1 MTSPVAFGQLGV
13 APVLF
18 EFIRN
23 EALPGTG
30 ISELNFWRG
39 LEAIVNDLAPRNAEL
54 LRHRDHLQLQID
66 NWHRSHPGSGF
77 DRVQYANFLEEIGYL
92 EPPIAN
98 FQIDTRNIDPE
109 IASIAAPQLVVPL
122 DNARYA
128 LNAANA
134 RWGSLFDA
142 LYGTDALDEQ
152 DGALRAADYN
162 PVRGARVIRYTQDF
176 LDRCFPLKHGFHRDA
191 IAYVISERGGLEVRF
206 ADGMA
211 TTLSTPSAFRGYT
224 GATDVPT
231 AIFLIHHGLHV
242 EIRLDR
248 MDAVG
253 STVPTGLRDVWLE
266 SALTT
271 IQDCEDSVAAVDADD
286 KVRVYRNWLG
296 LMTGTLAISFMKG
309 NQRIERRLEADR
321 YLRAPNGDE
330 LTLPGRS
337 LMLVRHV
344 GQHILS
350 ESVTLHGRP
359 VPETFLD
366 AAITALIAMK
376 DGSNAQGI
384 RNSRFGSIYCVKPKM
399 HGSSEVAF
407 ADELFGRIERLLGLH
422 PNSLKLGLMDE
433 ERRTS
438 LNLKQCLYAAR
449 HRLFFINTG
458 FLDRTG
464 DDIHTCMTVGPMMRK
479 RHLRKAGWL
488 NAYERNNVQ
497 MGLQCGL
504 AGRAQIGKGMWTE
517 PDRMAAMLATKIGHL
532 QAGASTSWVPSPTA
546 ATLHAL
552 HYHEVSVADVQAH
565 IRGLPPV
572 VRGELLEP
580 ALDRSSGPSSEDIE
594 EDLDSNVQSI
604 LGYVVRWIDQGIGC
618 SKVLDV
624 GNTALMEDRA
634 TLRISSQLI
643 ANWLCHG
650 VCTRAQVEASLTR
663 MAPIV
668 DAQNSG
674 DTSYSPLALEPGC
687 NLAMNAASE
696 LIFNAQKE
704 SNGYTEGVLF
714 RYRLSR
720 KLQASRSPA
729 NAARLASLASAPA
742 VAQDWP

>member
-1 MTSPVAFGQLGV
+1 MNSPVTFGQLGV

-39 LEAIVNDLAPRNAEL
+39 LEALVSDLAPRNAEL
-54 LRHRDHLQLQID
+54 LRHRDHLQAQI
-66 NWHRSHPGSGF
+66 NEWHRAHPGGGF
-77 DRVQYANFLEEIGYL
+77 DRAQYASFLEEIGYL
-92 EPPIAN
+92 EPPIAD

-109 IASIAAPQLVVPL
+109 ISSIAGPQLVVPL

-152 DGALRAADYN
+152 SGAVRTTNYN
-162 PVRGARVIRYTQDF
+162 PVRGARVIRYVQDF
-176 LDRCFPLKHGFHRDA
+176 LDRCFPLRGAFHRDA
-191 IAYVISERGGLEVRF
+191 TAYVIGDRGALEVRF
-206 ADGMA
+206 VDGTGA
-211 TTLSTPSAFRGYT
+211 TLSVPSAFRGYT
-224 GATDVPT
+224 GTTGAPT
-231 AIFLIHHGLHV
+231 AIFLIHHGIHV
-242 EIRLDR
+242 EIRIDR
-248 MDAVG
+248 IHPIG
-253 STVPTGLRDVWLE
+253 STVPAGLRDVLLE

-296 LMTGTLAISFMKG
+296 LMTGTLETSFMKG
-309 NQRIERRLEADR
+309 HRRIERRLEADR
-321 YLRAPNGDE
+321 HLRTPNGDE

-350 ESVTLHGRP
+350 EAVTLRGRR

-376 DGSNAQGI
+376 DGSNVQGI
-384 RNSRFGSIYCVKPKM
+384 RNSRFGSVYCVKPKM
-399 HGSSEVAF
+399 HGSAEVAF
-407 ADELFGRIERLLGLH
+407 ADEVFGRIERLLGLH

-449 HRLFFINTG
+449 HRLVFINTG

-464 DDIHTCMTVGPMMRK
+464 DDIQTCMTVGPMMRK
-479 RHLRKAGWL
+479 KDLRRTGWL

-497 MGLQCGL
+497 TGLQCGL

-517 PDRMAAMLATKIGHL
+517 PDRMAAMLATKIAHL
-532 QAGASTSWVPSPTA
+532 HSGASTSWVPSPTA

-552 HYHEVSVADVQAH
+552 HYHDVLVTDVQAR
-565 IRGLPPV
+565 IREQGPV
-572 VRGELLEP
+572 ARGELLEP
-580 ALDRSSGPSSEDIE
+580 AVERSSGLRPEDVE
-594 EDLDSNVQSI
+594 EELDSNVQSI
-604 LGYVVRWIDQGIGC
+604 LGYVVRWIDHGIGC

-624 GNTALMEDRA
+624 ANIALMEDRA
-634 TLRISSQLI
+634 TLRISSQLL

-650 VCTRAQVEASLTR
+650 VCSRAQVEASLTR

-668 DAQNSG
+668 DAQNAG
-674 DTSYSPLALEPGC
+674 DPAYSPLALEPAS
-687 NLAMNAASE
+687 NMAINAARE
-696 LIFNAQKE
+696 LIFNAQEE
-704 SNGYTEGVLF
+704 SNGYTESVLF
-714 RYRLSR
+714 RYRLWR
-720 KLQASRSPA
+720 KLQTSRSPT
-729 NAARLASLASAPA
+729 NGARLPSLATAPSL
-742 VAQDWP
+742 AQD